1 MTIGEGVFADCE
13 SLDTIFLPNIAIDM
27 DEDAFISCNTLTFEF
42 I

>member
-27 DEDAFISCNTLTFEF
+27 DEDAFTGCNTLTFEF
-42 I
+42 V